1 MKMSMYQATVPM
13 FISNL
18 NSLDRILGKGA
29 AYAASK
35 NIDPTVLIRDR
46 LFPDMYALVQ
56 QVQIATDISRIGV
69 SRLAGV
75 VSPSFEDNEITF
87 EELQDR
93 IQRTIAYLETIAPEQ
108 VDKSEDRE
116 ITYNFQG
123 EAITYP
129 GIEYVQ
135 KTMIPVFFFHV
146 TTAFNILRHN
156 GVEIGKKDYL
166 GLT

>member
-18 NSLDRILGKGA
+18 NSLDRILAKGA
-29 AYAASK
+29 GYAAFK
-35 NIDPTVLIRDR
+35 NIDPTILIRDR
-46 LFPDMYALVQ
+46 LFPDMYTLVQ

-75 VSPSFEDNEITF
+75 ISPSFEDNETTF

-93 IQRTIAYLETIAPEQ
+93 IQRTIAYLETISPEQ
-108 VDKSEDRE
+108 VDKSEDKE
-116 ITYNFQG
+116 INYNFQG
-123 EAITYP
+123 EAITCP

-135 KTMIPVFFFHV
+135 KMMLPVFFFHV

-156 GVEIGKKDYL
+156 GVEIGKKTYL

>member
-13 FISNL
+13 FIRNL
-18 NSLDRILGKGA
+18 NSLDRILAKGA

-35 NIDPTVLIRDR
+35 KIDPAILIRDR
-46 LFPDMYALVQ
+46 LFPDMYTLVQ

-75 VSPSFEDNEITF
+75 TSPSFEDNETTF

-108 VDKSEDRE
+108 VDKSEDKE
-116 ITYNFQG
+116 INYNFQG
-123 EAITYP
+123 EAITCP

-135 KTMIPVFFFHV
+135 KMMLPVFFFHV

>member
-1 MKMSMYQATVPM
+1 MYQATVPM

-18 NSLDRILGKGA
+18 NSLDRILAKGA
-29 AYAASK
+29 GYAASK
-35 NIDPTVLIRDR
+35 NIDPTILIRDR
-46 LFPDMYALVQ
+46 LFPDMYTLVQ

-108 VDKSEDRE
+108 VDKSEDKE

-123 EAITYP
+123 EAITCP

>member
-123 EAITYP
+123 EAITCP

-135 KTMIPVFFFHV
+135 KMMLPVFFFHV

-156 GVEIGKKDYL
+156 GVEIGKRDYL
-166 GLT
+166 G